1 MKPEGGIC
9 SAIRREATDRAE
21 RRRVFVTL
29 RVVSCG
35 GDQRWRTKLY
45 LGSGEPLDDHHRS
58 STLGAEPKIARV
70 VGARRVLSGRRSC
83 SQAEQ
88 LKAKRQE
95 IGTSPVGQEAEMPDA
110 HEAIRKQVQQEAT

>member
-1 MKPEGGIC
+1 MKPEEGIC

-21 RRRVFVTL
+21 RRRVFVTWI
-29 RVVSCG
+29 VVSCG
-35 GDQRWRTKLY
+35 DDQRWRTELY

-70 VGARRVLSGRRSC
+70 GGARRVLSGRRSC
-83 SQAEQ
+83 CQAAQ

-95 IGTSPVGQEAEMPDA
+95 IEDWRSPLGDV
-110 HEAIRKQVQQEAT
+110 